1 MTSITP
7 ESSSSPS
14 IPAKLVDL
22 SKHPNIVELA
32 SVLKAASSTTDPA
45 EMLGQFGPWIAKR
58 SPRDAFISVS
68 KRGLEEGCYKF
79 TRVLKDPGGRPDP
92 SNPTPSPWNT
102 WDTLETHQGGLIW
115 ELIKTPEPKL
125 INHADLTKDPILSRI
140 LGPVASEIKAMVAVP
155 AYENGEA
162 INWSMSLH
170 RDPEWQNFD
179 EFEMGFLDLN
189 MMGTATR
196 YLVSRSKVE
205 ELNAELEKQFDEM
218 GRIQRALI
226 PATNPSLEGYSL
238 ATSYEPS
245 MHAGGDFYDY
255 FQFPDGRLGVMI
267 ADVAGHGAAAATVMA
282 MMGAYLRAYGE
293 RQELVQSEPDPV
305 DAAKYLNA
313 ALLSS
318 PLPSVFVTA
327 FIAVLDPAS
336 GTINWTR
343 CGHNPPRIRGV
354 DGSIRTLNEP
364 GTLPLGVIDD
374 IPALALS
381 STLEP
386 GETLILYTDGITEA
400 SRPADNESGF
410 EMFGEEGLDAALTN
424 CSGHPECVIDSINS
438 ALKSFVGTSLQNDD
452 RTMVV
457 VRHTHPD
464 DPA

>member
-1 MTSITP
+1 MTNTTP
-7 ESSSSPS
+7 ESSSPLS
-14 IPAKLVDL
+14 IPAELVDL
-22 SKHPNIVELA
+22 SQNPNISELA
-32 SVLKAASSTTDPA
+32 SVLKDASSTTDPA
-45 EMLGQFGPWIAKR
+45 EMLGRFGPWIAKR
-58 SPRDAFISVS
+58 APRDAFVSVS

-102 WDTLETHQGGLIW
+102 WDSLEKHQGGLVW
-115 ELIKTPEPKL
+115 DLIKTPEPKL
-125 INHADLTKDPILSRI
+125 INHADLTKDPVLSRV
-140 LGPVASEIKAMVAVP
+140 LGTVASEIKSLVAVP

-162 INWSMSLH
+162 INWSFSLH
-170 RDPEWQNFD
+170 KDPEWKNFK

-196 YLVSRSKVE
+196 NLVSRRKVE
-205 ELNAELEKQFDEM
+205 ELNKELEKQFNEM
-218 GRIQRALI
+218 GQIQRALI
-226 PATNPSLEGYSL
+226 PATNPSLDGYSL

-245 MHAGGDFYDY
+245 MQAGGDFYDY
-255 FQFPDGRLGVMI
+255 FQYPDGRLGVMI

-282 MMGAYLRAYGE
+282 MIGAYLRAYGE
-293 RQELVQSEPDPV
+293 RQQFIHSEPDPV
-305 DAAKYLNA
+305 DAAKYLNT

-318 PLPSVFVTA
+318 TLPNVFVTA

-343 CGHNPPRIRGV
+343 CGHNPPRIRGI
-354 DGSIRTLNEP
+354 DGSIRTLKEP
-364 GTLPLGVIDD
+364 GTLPLGVIEDL
-374 IPALALS
+374 PALALS

-400 SRPADNESGF
+400 SRPAENEAGF
-410 EMFGEEGLDAALTN
+410 EMFGESGLDAALTH
-424 CSGHPECVIDSINS
+424 CTGHPECVIESINT
-438 ALKSFVGTSLQNDD
+438 ALNDFVGTSMQNDD